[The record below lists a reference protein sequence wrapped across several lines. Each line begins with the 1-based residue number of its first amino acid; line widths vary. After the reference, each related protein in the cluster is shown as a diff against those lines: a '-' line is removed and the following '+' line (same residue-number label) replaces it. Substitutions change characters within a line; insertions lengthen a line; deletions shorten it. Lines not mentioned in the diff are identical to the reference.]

1 VFVDRFVFSDVALRL
16 SGTVNYHSSISSI
29 QLRVS
34 QLTVAVNV
42 YTNYFDVAVNL
53 PGLHSGLVCH
63 LGVIWNYF
71 I

>member
-1 VFVDRFVFSDVALRL
+1 VFVDRFVFSDVALRF
-16 SGTVNYHSSISSI
+16 SGTVNYHSSI